1 MRQQGRQF
9 SLLGARGFDKRGTM
23 KISIFVSLVV
33 APLMAMAFVGYASTE
48 DASAVS
54 DYPTPNR
61 ADHAAKLQD
70 THSKYIRN
78 QY

>member
-1 MRQQGRQF
+1 M
-9 SLLGARGFDKRGTM
+9 LATRGFDKRKIM
-23 KISIFVSLVV
+23 KISVFVSLVV
-33 APLMAMAFVGYASTE
+33 APVLAMAFIGCASTD
-48 DASAVS
+48 DASAVP

-70 THSKYIRN
+70 AHSKYIRN